1 MMHPNFGEFY
11 QKALIPIGDVD
22 KSILH
27 HTLKGE
33 LEQFSFATHWLIA
46 LEGNPIKKGFDQYQ
60 WRVMVYPSNRDSV
73 FQYKFPHFVSE
84 YIMRM
89 DEAISLARMLESQAK
104 NAGICA
110 CACQLNINVV

>member
-1 MMHPNFGEFY
+1 MHPNFGEFY

-33 LEQFSFATHWLIA
+33 FEQFTFATHWLIA
-46 LEGNPIKKGFDQYQ
+46 LEGNPILRGSDHYH

-73 FQYKFPHFVSE
+73 FHYKFPHFVSE
-84 YIMRM
+84 YIKNM
-89 DEAISLARMLESQAK
+89 DTAIVLARTLENQAR
-104 NAGICA
+104 NAGICS
-110 CACQLNINVV
+110 CSCQLNLNVV